1 MRTEL
6 PWRTRLEIALASPE
20 ALRVMRFAELES
32 FAYAQAIHVPRSSL
46 AKWTSEAVA
55 AERLQRVTRNLYLN
69 RLVQP
74 PAVAAEAA
82 LTLRPLSVVSLH
94 TVLGDSG
101 VWNNFTGEVR
111 AIVPILR
118 RPPRSERAPHPPK
131 LGRMVLDG
139 TVFVFHGMPQSVLES
154 GEEHDRLEQRI
165 SYRRATP
172 EAALCHWLYLA
183 RSPRSRLTMPPLD
196 MSLADFDRARLN
208 RLAKAMNLQE
218 PVADWWRAAKAYA
231 AHQNRVA

>member
-1 MRTEL
+1 MATEL

-20 ALRVMRFAELES
+20 ALRVMRFAELEA
-32 FAYAQAIHVPRSSL
+32 FAHAQGHVTRSSL
-46 AKWTSEAVA
+46 AQWTSEALA
-55 AERLQRVTRNLYLN
+55 AARLQRVTRDLYLN

-111 AIVPILR
+111 AIVPIL
-118 RPPRSERAPHPPK
+118 PRTPKSDRAPHPPK
-131 LGRMVLDG
+131 LGRMVLEG
-139 TVFVFHGMPQSVLES
+139 GVFVFHGMPQSVLES
-154 GEEHDRLEQRI
+154 GEEHDRLEPHI

-183 RSPRSRLTMPPLD
+183 RSPRSRLTTPPLE
-196 MSLADFDRARLN
+196 MSLRDLDRARLN
-208 RLAKAMNLQE
+208 RLAKAMNLRE
-218 PVADWWRAAKAYA
+218 PVAEWWQAAKQYA
-231 AHQNRVA
+231 EHQNRVA